1 MREDEI
7 VADPASDTPVTI
19 AELESYAASTDNSYA
34 VPTKTKFKR
43 IGLASILCGIGA
55 CFMVALNGVIL
66 LFLGFQVSALFGQ
79 NAGMIFDDS
88 GFLQG
93 VGIAVLMSA
102 MNWYFGYFTI
112 PAAAIVLAF
121 SIGRFPRRG
130 ITHAWPYFRW
140 AAIWGALLVGGTT
153 GTASAFIPNE
163 SHVLVITGAALM
175 GATIG
180 AATGLICGAIF
191 RGIVRPA
198 EQVRQIQIEVF

>member
-1 MREDEI
+1 M
-7 VADPASDTPVTI
+7 ADSASDRPLTA
-19 AELESYAASTDNSYA
+19 AELDAYAAEAESSYA
-34 VPTKTKFKR
+34 VPTRTKFKR

-55 CFMVALNGVIL
+55 CFMVALIGIIL
-66 LFLGFQVSALFGQ
+66 LFLGFQTSALFGQ
-79 NAGMIFDDS
+79 DAGMIFDDS

-130 ITHAWPYFRW
+130 ITQAWPYFRW

-163 SHVLVITGAALM
+163 SQFLAVTGAALM
-175 GATIG
+175 GGLIG
-180 AATGLICGAIF
+180 AAAGLVCGAIF

-198 EQVRQIQIEVF
+198 EQVRQIQVEVF